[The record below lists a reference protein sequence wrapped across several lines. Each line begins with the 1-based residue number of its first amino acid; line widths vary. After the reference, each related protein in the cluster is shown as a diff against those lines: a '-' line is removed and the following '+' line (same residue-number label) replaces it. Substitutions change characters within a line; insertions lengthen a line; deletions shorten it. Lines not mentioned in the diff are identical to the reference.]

1 MNDIIVNPDK
11 NPELAKYLDQ
21 VLTSFESSYDCTRD
35 NCGYI
40 NRELRTFLIQEG
52 EVPELVQGLYRVD
65 SWLGWLDEND
75 FTEEELDLIEKR
87 YGGSNRYS
95 LEEYVDSLPEKEQEK
110 YLFIPHI
117 FLVLD
122 DLILDA
128 ASGMFECKNSP
139 ERYFDWD
146 ENPIED

>member
-21 VLTSFESSYDCTRD
+21 VLTGFESSYDCTRD

-87 YGGSNRYS
+87 YGGNNRYS

-117 FLVLD
+117 FLILD

-128 ASGMFECKNSP
+128 ASGMFDCENSP

-146 ENPIED
+146 ENPIID

>member
-21 VLTSFESSYDCTRD
+21 VLTGFESSYDCTRD

-87 YGGSNRYS
+87 YGGNNRYS

-117 FLVLD
+117 FLILD

-146 ENPIED
+146 ENPIID

>member
-21 VLTSFESSYDCTRD
+21 VLTGFESSYDCTRD

>member
-65 SWLGWLDEND
+65 SWLGWLDPGD

-87 YGGSNRYS
+87 YGGNNRYS

-128 ASGMFECKNSP
+128 ASRMFECKNSP